1 MSSTAEIAT
10 LLQQFTALDA
20 SGAAKP
26 DHPDHDRRSQ
36 LLDELQDAV
45 GLGGRMVMDND
56 ILKRAKKL
64 VSGG

>member
-1 MSSTAEIAT
+1 
-10 LLQQFTALDA
+10 
-20 SGAAKP
+20 
-26 DHPDHDRRSQ
+26 